1 MTRARTLA
9 WTLLDRNAA
18 TPAQV
23 GEWVSLDA
31 GGMPIYRIEALED
44 DQAWVR
50 DDTHPMPQR
59 LPITQFRWKATASD
73 LG

>member
-1 MTRARTLA
+1 MTSPKALA
-9 WTLLDRNAA
+9 WTLLDRTAA
-18 TPAQV
+18 IPAQV

-44 DQAWVR
+44 GQAWLR
-50 DDTHPMPQR
+50 DDTHAQPQR
-59 LPITQFRWKATASD
+59 LPLSGFRWKATAD